1 MIFVAFLAGDKFIWA
16 AGGCGLLMVVGEFDD
31 FMDIHHMYRRRDFE
45 LVTIS
50 ADKPGNKEKVLG
62 FLRSKNASNSNYLF
76 AEDDK
81 YKMIEAIDPKWQGAL
96 PYTILVE
103 PGGKIIYAR
112 QGRIDVPEMKKRVVD
127 SKILG
132 RYY

>member
-1 MIFVAFLAGDKFIWA
+1 
-16 AGGCGLLMVVGEFDD
+16 
-31 FMDIHHMYRRRDFE
+31 MDMYHMYRRRDFE

-50 ADKPGNKEKVLG
+50 ADKPTNKEKVLS
-62 FLRSKNASNSNYLF
+62 FLRSQNASNTNYLF

-81 YKMIEAIDPKWQGAL
+81 YRLIEAVDPNWQGAL

-103 PGGKIIYAR
+103 PGGRIVYAK
-112 QGRIDVPEMKKRVVD
+112 QGRIDVPEMKKRIVEN
-127 SKILG
+127 KLLG